1 MMGFEGFYIKEM
13 SFRFAMWTTRH
24 NASGGGLQ
32 VSSIDI
38 ITLTRIGN
46 RSCACDNFILKWG
59 VNPF

>member
-1 MMGFEGFYIKEM
+1 M
-13 SFRFAMWTTRH
+13 A
-24 NASGGGLQ
+24 GGLQ

-59 VNPF
+59 VNPFKLSVFHFL